1 VIALLKAFIEW
12 PLGPDWKLRQAAKV
26 LRQARIRREK
36 ALIRRVAR
44 QLCVESN
51 RDIPPALRG

>member
-1 VIALLKAFIEW
+1 MIALLKRIILYPIGERAVSQSA
-12 PLGPDWKLRQAAKV
+12 R
-26 LRQARIRREK
+26 RMNQARIRREK

-51 RDIPPALRG
+51 QPIPPALRG

>member
-1 VIALLKAFIEW
+1 MIRAALERWRDRRIHS
-12 PLGPDWKLRQAAKV
+12 AAKL

-44 QLCVESN
+44 QLCVETKQK
-51 RDIPPALRG
+51 IPPALRG